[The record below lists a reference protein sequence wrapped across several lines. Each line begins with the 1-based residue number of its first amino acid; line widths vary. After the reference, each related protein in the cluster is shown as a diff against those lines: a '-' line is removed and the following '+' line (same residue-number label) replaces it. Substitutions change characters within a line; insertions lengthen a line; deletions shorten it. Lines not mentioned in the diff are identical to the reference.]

1 MPQVQSRIKK
11 LENQCKLLS
20 RRSLDTLIRQAER
33 MVLQAGV
40 GFEDAA
46 NELVR
51 DLTDQELNSIIT
63 EVESRYGKEISTSGS
78 GRPEQTTVRI

>member
-1 MPQVQSRIKK
+1 
-11 LENQCKLLS
+11 
-20 RRSLDTLIRQAER
+20 

-63 EVESRYGKEISTSGS
+63 EVESRYGKEISTSGF
-78 GRPEQTTVRI
+78 RPAGTDDGTDLIDPGIDLQ